1 MARLPAD
8 PLPLPP
14 DRYPRLLRT
23 MPKFPSAPA
32 LSAPKG
38 FAICVVL
45 VGAIK
50 GIAWLIDPNVRLFMG
65 DSGSYFHTALTGWIP
80 PDRSFLYGWLIGAT
94 AIPTRSIDTL
104 LLLQTTFGVLSSLLL
119 YAWLAFGVRIRPT
132 IAITVA
138 ALFALEPA
146 QLFYERMMMAEA
158 TGFLAFALF
167 FASMSAYVVRGHWHW
182 IPVYAVFGVLAVAL
196 RISLMPVV
204 LVLSL
209 IAPFARAMGAHARGS
224 RVQRIAVLATIEFT
238 LAAVCTLYVHDYY
251 KRWYGELAESAPGYT
266 ANAGIFRLAL
276 VAPLVEGRHF
286 RNSGVSPEVL
296 REVTIDYRDPRQ
308 REAQVWMEGGLYDV
322 LRRHTHDPE
331 TAARKISIKAARDN
345 PFGLVKLGLLT
356 VADYFEPAI
365 SNYRLQDD
373 TGRRGANPQMIDD
386 LKKHLRYDATE
397 LHQAN
402 TPALRWFVLGSGWL
416 TACLFLLAP
425 LAVVALWRGWNA
437 PRRELRVLLAL
448 ASLGLVTG
456 HVLFSHI
463 VSFRYLHPL
472 PWFVLANAAVLAALL
487 REPRSINGR
496 DETPSS
502 ANSHS

>member
-1 MARLPAD
+1 
-8 PLPLPP
+8 
-14 DRYPRLLRT
+14 
-23 MPKFPSAPA
+23 MPKFPSADA
-32 LSAPKG
+32 LSARKG
-38 FAICVVL
+38 FAICLVL
-45 VGAIK
+45 VAAIK
-50 GIAWLIDPNVRLFMG
+50 GIAWLMDSNMRLFMG

-132 IAITVA
+132 IAITSA

-167 FASMSAYVVRGHWHW
+167 FTSMSAYVVRGHWPW
-182 IPVYAVFGVLAVAL
+182 IAVYAVFGVLVVAL
-196 RISLMPVV
+196 RISLLPVV

-209 IAPFARAMGAHARGS
+209 IAPFARAMGALARG
-224 RVQRIAVLATIEFT
+224 RVVQRIMVFATLEFA
-238 LAAVCTLYVHDYY
+238 LAAGCTLYAHDYY

-276 VAPLVEGRHF
+276 VAPLVEARHF
-286 RNSGVSPEVL
+286 ANSGVSPDVL
-296 REVTIDYRDPRQ
+296 HEVTIDYRDPGQ
-308 REAQVWMEGGLYDV
+308 REAQVWMEGGLNDV
-322 LRRHTHDPE
+322 LRQHTHDPE

-345 PFGLVKLGLLT
+345 PLGLVQLGLLT

-373 TGRRGANPQMIDD
+373 IGRRGPNPQMIDD
-386 LKKHLRYDATE
+386 LKQHLRYDALD
-397 LHQAN
+397 LHQTS
-402 TPALRWFVLGSGWL
+402 TPAVRWLVLGAGWL

-448 ASLGLVTG
+448 ASIGLVTG

-472 PWFVLANAAVLAALL
+472 PWFVLANAAVLTALL